1 MSATP
6 FVIERT
12 YDAPVEKVWKAITD
26 IKQMKKWYFEDME
39 GFKPEVGTEFTFTG
53 QSKDVIYYHICK
65 VLEVE
70 PLKKLKHSW
79 RYKDHQGNSFVTWE
93 LFSSG
98 NKTTVRL
105 THEGLET
112 FPATPAFARTN
123 FEKGW
128 TQIVGTMLRE
138 WLETATVKE

>member
-6 FVIERT
+6 IVIERT
-12 YDAPVEKVWKAITD
+12 YDAPIEKVWKAITD
-26 IKQMKKWYFEDME
+26 INQMKKWYFPDIK
-39 GFKPEVGTEFTFTG
+39 GFKPEIGAEFTFTG
-53 QSKDVIYYHICK
+53 QKDNVIYQHICK

-70 PLKKLKHSW
+70 APKKLKHSW
-79 RYKDHQGNSFVTWE
+79 QYDNQPGNSFVTWE
-93 LFSSG
+93 LSSSG
-98 NKTTVRL
+98 NKTTVKL

-112 FPATPAFARTN
+112 FPATEAYARKN

-138 WLETATVKE
+138 WLEKETVKQ